1 MATAMTSRQPA
12 SPPRMNDAAMILARC
27 DEGRPLRG
35 GGAPDAALAHRGMG
49 KALTIFKKMGKKM
62 DFEVHP
68 IGTAKKMGH
77 CPTEVMTAAQVRFRR
92 TEGWLMWKN
101 GWPEKKSEK
110 PRRVL

>member
-1 MATAMTSRQPA
+1 M
-12 SPPRMNDAAMILARC
+12 
-27 DEGRPLRG
+27 RG
-35 GGAPDAALAHRGMG
+35 GLFAEGGPLTRRWLTGGWG
-49 KALTIFKKMGKKM
+49 KLSRFSKKMGKKM